1 MAGHNKWSKI
11 KRKKAVTD
19 SRRSKAWTMCLR
31 AVMMAAKSGGPDPDF
46 NFALRT
52 AIDEAKYHNVPKDNL
67 DRAIKKG
74 AGGGDGENYES
85 VRYEGYGP
93 SGVAVVVEALTNN
106 RARTAGD
113 LRLILGKFG
122 GNLGATGCVS
132 FMFSTLGRIL
142 VPGTARDEDRLVDVA
157 AGAGADDV
165 RFEDDGEDDGAEAT
179 GEFIVLTPVDRTLA
193 VRAALEAAGFKV
205 GHSRISPIPTTL
217 APVAGDAAKQLLAL
231 VDALDDNDDVQHVYT
246 NADIPDDLLAAI
258 D

>member
-31 AVMMAAKSGGPDPDF
+31 AVMMAAKQGGGDPEF

-74 AGGGDGENYES
+74 VGGGEGEDYES

-93 SGVAVVVEALTNN
+93 GGVAVVVDALTNN

-113 LRLILGKFG
+113 LRLIFGKFG

-132 FMFSTLGRIL
+132 FMFETKGRIVVASPASAEEKL
-142 VPGTARDEDRLVDVA
+142 FEIA
-157 AGAGADDV
+157 AGAGADDIQ
-165 RFEDDGEDDGAEAT
+165 FDDDEDAPSFT
-179 GEFIVLTPVDRTLA
+179 ILTPVSAFLGVRTAIDKAKLTISESRIEPIPNTFSA
-193 VRAALEAAGFKV
+193 VAGENARQVIALSEALE
-205 GHSRISPIPTTL
+205 
-217 APVAGDAAKQLLAL
+217 
-231 VDALDDNDDVQHVYT
+231 DNDDVQKVFT
-246 NADIPDDLLAAI
+246 NADIPDEVLAQL
-258 D
+258 